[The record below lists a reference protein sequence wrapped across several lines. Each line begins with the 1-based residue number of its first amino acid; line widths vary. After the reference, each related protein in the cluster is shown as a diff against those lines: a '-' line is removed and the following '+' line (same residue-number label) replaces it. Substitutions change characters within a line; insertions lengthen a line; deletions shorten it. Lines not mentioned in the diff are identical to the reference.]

1 MLRIHKSNND
11 EQKKINAGVEVTDED
26 RYCKIVNRSTDAA
39 TVILFR
45 LCDSEE
51 AGDEKEIKVE
61 SGAREVIAISN
72 SEKAS

>member
-1 MLRIHKSNND
+1 M
-11 EQKKINAGVEVTDED
+11 TDED

-45 LCDSEE
+45 LCDSKE